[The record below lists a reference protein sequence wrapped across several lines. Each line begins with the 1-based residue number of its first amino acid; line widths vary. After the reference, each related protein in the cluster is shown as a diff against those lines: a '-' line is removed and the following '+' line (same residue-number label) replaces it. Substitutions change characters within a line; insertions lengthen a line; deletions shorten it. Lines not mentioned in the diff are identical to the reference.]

1 MIRVTDQLKSEYAT
15 HFLDKL
21 STQSYVQIVL
31 KVMALESKTNLNI
44 VAIFLVEYQN
54 IFVLSIEIDRVEEI
68 VRTTIDIDSIGF
80 NFLLAISLLKLD
92 LQPSLKSKLRNL
104 NLEFAHE

>member
-1 MIRVTDQLKSEYAT
+1 MIRVTDQFKSENAA

-21 STQSYVQIVL
+21 STQSYVKIVL
-31 KVMALESKTNLNI
+31 VVMALESKTNLNT

-54 IFVLSIEIDRVEEI
+54 IFVLSIEKDGVEEI
-68 VRTTIDIDSIGF
+68 IRTSIDINSIGF

-92 LQPSLKSKLRNL
+92 L
-104 NLEFAHE
+104 